1 MRNKNIFQL
10 STFNFQLNIMAE
22 EVKEIKRNK
31 TQKKDYTFAVGRR
44 KESVARVRL
53 YQKVKEELVWADHS
67 VKKGDIFVNE
77 KPIAEYFSGDVSRHL
92 YTEPLRITNAHQQ
105 GYAFTIKVAGGGP
118 SGQLQAVVA
127 GISNAL
133 IKVDSEKNRGI
144 LKKKGFLTR
153 DSRIRERRVVG
164 MGGKSRRKKQS
175 PKR

>member
-1 MRNKNIFQL
+1 
-10 STFNFQLNIMAE
+10 MAE
-22 EVKEIKRNK
+22 EAIITKKNK
-31 TQKKDYTFAVGRR
+31 NAKKDYLFAIGRR
-44 KESVARVRL
+44 KSSVARIRL
-53 YQKVKEELVWADHS
+53 YQSVKADLTWGELP
-67 VKKGDIFVNE
+67 VKKGELLVNE
-77 KPIAEYFSGDVSRHL
+77 KPIAEYFSGEISRRA

-105 GYAFTIKVAGGGP
+105 NYAFTIKVAGGGP
-118 SGQLQAVVA
+118 AGQLQAVVA

-133 IKVDSEKNRGI
+133 SALDPEKNRPT

>member
-1 MRNKNIFQL
+1 MVEEVQQLKKNKN
-10 STFNFQLNIMAE
+10 TK
-22 EVKEIKRNK
+22 KEYI
-31 TQKKDYTFAVGRR
+31 FAVGRR
-44 KESVARVRL
+44 KSSVARVRL
-53 YQKVKEELVWADHS
+53 YQTIKADLAWGEMP
-67 VKKGDIFVNE
+67 VKKGELLVNE
-77 KPIAEYFSGDVSRHL
+77 KPISEYFSGEVSKRL

-105 GYAFTIKVAGGGP
+105 NYAFTIKVAGGGP
-118 SGQLQAVVA
+118 SGQLQAVIA

-133 IKVDSEKNRGI
+133 IALDPDKNRST

>member
-1 MRNKNIFQL
+1 MVEEAVITKKSKN
-10 STFNFQLNIMAE
+10 A
-22 EVKEIKRNK
+22 
-31 TQKKDYTFAVGRR
+31 KKDYIFAVGRR
-44 KESVARVRL
+44 KSSVARVRL
-53 YQKVKEELVWADHS
+53 YQTVKADLVWGETS
-67 VKKGDIFVNE
+67 VKKGELLVNE
-77 KPIAEYFSGDVSRHL
+77 KPIAEYFSGEVSRRL

-105 GYAFTIKVAGGGP
+105 NYAFTIKVAGGGP
-118 SGQLQAVVA
+118 SGQLQAVIA

-133 IKVDSEKNRGI
+133 SHLDPDKNRPT